1 MAQATAWRVM
11 VVEDEWIAAQDA
23 RAILER
29 NGFHVTGVAH
39 DEDSA
44 RTLLEQQPP
53 DIALLDIGL
62 PKGTGVELG
71 RELAARRIPIV
82 YLSGCTDPEVLE
94 QAGATRPRGFL
105 GKPYTEGQL
114 VSALR
119 VALAESAASDTR
131 DYRAAVERITNVLVE
146 LGVIAA
152 GSKAA
157 EPRTD
162 VPELSQLSTREW
174 EVVRALLS
182 HERVPQIAKRLHI
195 SPSTVRNHLKSIYG
209 KLGVHSQQELI
220 GRLL

>member
-1 MAQATAWRVM
+1 MAQAAWRVL

-23 RAILER
+23 RALLER
-29 NGFHVTGVAH
+29 NGFEVIGVAQ
-39 DEDSA
+39 DGDGA
-44 RTLLEQQPP
+44 RALLEEKQP

-71 RELAARRIPIV
+71 RELGARHIPIV
-82 YLSGCTDPEVLE
+82 YVSGCTNPEVLE

-119 VALAESAASDTR
+119 VALAERAVAPDTR
-131 DYRAAVERITNVLVE
+131 DYRAAIERITNVLVE
-146 LGVIAA
+146 FGVVAA

>member
-1 MAQATAWRVM
+1 
-11 VVEDEWIAAQDA
+11 VVQTSPQQVLIVDDEGQDA

-29 NGFHVTGVAH
+29 HGVTVTGVVH
-39 DEDSA
+39 DVDGA
-44 RTLLEQQPP
+44 RVLLAKHLP
-53 DIALLDIGL
+53 DIVLVDL
-62 PKGTGVELG
+62 GVPRAAELG
-71 RELAARRIPIV
+71 RELGERGIPFV
-82 YLSGCTDPEVLE
+82 ALSASTDPAVLE
-94 QAGATRPRGFL
+94 LAGAMRPRGFL
-105 GKPYTEGQL
+105 GKPYTENQL

-119 VALAESAASDTR
+119 VALADTGPPDHR
-131 DYRAAVERITNVLVE
+131 DYRAAIERITNVLVE

-152 GSKAA
+152 GSKATQ
-157 EPRTD
+157 PRTD

-182 HERVPQIAKRLHI
+182 HERVPQIAKRLRI